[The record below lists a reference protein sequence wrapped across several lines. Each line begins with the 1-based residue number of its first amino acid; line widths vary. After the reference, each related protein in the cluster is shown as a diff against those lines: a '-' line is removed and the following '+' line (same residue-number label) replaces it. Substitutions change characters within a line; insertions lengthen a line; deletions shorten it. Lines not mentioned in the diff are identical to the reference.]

1 MEKYHARIRGR
12 ATLYKKLRLHGYG
25 LVYDKKRRGW
35 EVKTDDK
42 KWLEGLSKECH
53 RLHLNCIV
61 TPTRYTRSTT
71 YRGAYFK
78 EHPGILHHRYFC
90 AYCGRLL
97 PKKKITIDHLIPVQ
111 KASNEK
117 RYRLL
122 INLLGYTG
130 VNDPKNLAPAC
141 KKCNAKKKDKGGLW
155 ILRGWMGRSQWFWLI
170 LKPVVWTA
178 LILLA
183 VKLWPYGVM
192 AYHFIWPGR

>member
-117 RYRLL
+117 RYRPPFKRPAMKNATASSS
-122 INLLGYTG
+122 IFWATPASTI
-130 VNDPKNLAPAC
+130 PK
-141 KKCNAKKKDKGGLW
+141 
-155 ILRGWMGRSQWFWLI
+155 
-170 LKPVVWTA
+170 
-178 LILLA
+178 
-183 VKLWPYGVM
+183 
-192 AYHFIWPGR
+192 IWPRPVRSATPRKRTRGDCGF